1 MRTLITEPG
10 KAEADK
16 AFRASSMAGVLTP
29 ENLKVVTNIQR
40 HAKLDSGKNRLT
52 IGNLVSRDSSAEIYR
67 YEINL
72 EKF

>member
-1 MRTLITEPG
+1 
-10 KAEADK
+10 
-16 AFRASSMAGVLTP
+16 MAGVLTP